1 MTGQPITLSNDAARA
16 IARQDP
22 AIYNAGL
29 APVQGVTPQSLRMRF
44 RESRAWQHEMLG
56 DGQFSVPD
64 LQGEMQA
71 ESPAPATASTAA
83 SRAGMPAKPACQAAC
98 QPAYQSAYKPAAVL
112 IPLVQRAALT
122 LLLTQR
128 PLHMK
133 HHPGQI
139 SFPGG
144 RVEAS
149 DIDAAA
155 TALRETEEE
164 IGLAREHI
172 EIIGMLPAYHTVTHY
187 AVTPVVAL
195 VRPPFELTLDAN
207 EVADAFEVPLDFIL
221 DPANHEK
228 RSRAWFGRERHF
240 YAMPYEDK
248 FIWGATAAMLRNL
261 YHFLR
266 AV

>member
-1 MTGQPITLSNDAARA
+1 MTDQRITLSNEDARA
-16 IARQDP
+16 IVRQDP
-22 AIYNAGL
+22 ALYNAGL
-29 APVQGVTPQSLRMRF
+29 APVRGVTPQSLRARF
-44 RESRAWQHEMLG
+44 QAPRDWQHEMLG
-56 DGQFSVPD
+56 DGQFTAPD
-64 LQGEMQA
+64 GAGGLI
-71 ESPAPATASTAA
+71 
-83 SRAGMPAKPACQAAC
+83 AGMTAGE
-98 QPAYQSAYKPAAVL
+98 AYKPAAVL
-112 IPLVQRAALT
+112 IPLVQRASLT

-149 DIDAAA
+149 DTDAIA
-155 TALRETEEE
+155 TALRETQEE
-164 IGLAREHI
+164 IGLARKHI
-172 EIIGMLPAYHTVTHY
+172 EIIGTLPAYHTVTNY

-195 VRPPFELTLDAN
+195 VQPPFELTLDAN
-207 EVADAFEVPLDFIL
+207 EVADAFEVPLEFLL

-240 YAMPYEDK
+240 YAMPHGDK

-266 AV
+266 AE

>member
-1 MTGQPITLSNDAARA
+1 MIERRVTISSDEARA

-22 AIYNAGL
+22 AFYNAGL
-29 APVQGVTPQSLRMRF
+29 AAVRGVTPESLRLRF
-44 RESRAWQHEMLG
+44 REPRDWQHEMLG
-56 DGQFSVPD
+56 DGQFTPPD
-64 LQGEMQA
+64 GADGLIEGLIAGE
-71 ESPAPATASTAA
+71 T
-83 SRAGMPAKPACQAAC
+83 
-98 QPAYQSAYKPAAVL
+98 YKPAAVL
-112 IPLVQRAALT
+112 IPLVQRTSLT

-149 DIDAAA
+149 DVDATA
-155 TALRETEEE
+155 TALRETQEE

-172 EIIGMLPAYHTVTHY
+172 EVIGTLPAYHTVTNY

-195 VRPPFELTLDAN
+195 VLPPFELTLDSN
-207 EVADAFEVPLDFIL
+207 EVADAFEVPLDFVL

-228 RSRAWFGRERHF
+228 RSRAWFGRERNF

>member
-1 MTGQPITLSNDAARA
+1 MTGQPITLSNDDARA

-29 APVQGVTPQSLRMRF
+29 APVQGVTPQSLRTRF
-44 RESRAWQHEMLG
+44 RESRVWQHEMLG

-64 LQGEMQA
+64 RQDDMQA
-71 ESPAPATASTAA
+71 KSLTAATAGTT
-83 SRAGMPAKPACQAAC
+83 AGMTAGL
-98 QPAYQSAYKPAAVL
+98 AYKPAAVL

-122 LLLTQR
+122 LLLTER

-164 IGLAREHI
+164 IGLARKHI
-172 EIIGMLPAYHTVTHY
+172 EIIGTLPAYHTVTHY

-195 VRPPFELTLDAN
+195 VRLPFQLTLDAN

>member
-1 MTGQPITLSNDAARA
+1 MTERRVTISNDDARA

-22 AIYNAGL
+22 ALYNAGL
-29 APVQGVTPQSLRMRF
+29 APVRGVTPQSLRTRF
-44 RESRAWQHEMLG
+44 QEQCDWQHEMLG
-56 DGQFSVPD
+56 DGQFAPPD
-64 LQGEMQA
+64 GTDGLIEGLTAGE
-71 ESPAPATASTAA
+71 
-83 SRAGMPAKPACQAAC
+83 
-98 QPAYQSAYKPAAVL
+98 AYKPAAVL
-112 IPLVQRAALT
+112 IPLVQRASLT

-144 RVEAS
+144 RVEAT
-149 DIDAAA
+149 DIDATA
-155 TALRETEEE
+155 TALRETREE
-164 IGLAREHI
+164 IGLTRDHI
-172 EIIGMLPAYHTVTHY
+172 EVIGTLPAYHTVTNY

-195 VRPPFELTLDAN
+195 VLPPFELTLDPN
-207 EVADAFEVPLDFIL
+207 EVADAFEVPLDFVL
-221 DPANHEK
+221 DPVNHEK

-240 YAMPYEDK
+240 YAIPYEDK

-266 AV
+266 AG

>member
-1 MTGQPITLSNDAARA
+1 MTGQPITLSNDEARA

-29 APVQGVTPQSLRMRF
+29 APVQGVTPQSLRTRF

-64 LQGEMQA
+64 LQDEMQT
-71 ESPAPATASTAA
+71 ESLAPATATTAA
-83 SRAGMPAKPACQAAC
+83 STAGMTAKP
-98 QPAYQSAYKPAAVL
+98 AYKPAAVL
-112 IPLVQRAALT
+112 IPLVQRASLT

-149 DIDAAA
+149 DADAAA
-155 TALRETEEE
+155 TALRETQEE

-172 EIIGMLPAYHTVTHY
+172 EIIGTLPAYHTVTNY

-240 YAMPYEDK
+240 YAMPYGDK

-266 AV
+266 AG

>member
-1 MTGQPITLSNDAARA
+1 MTADRTATLSTEAARA
-16 IARQDP
+16 IAPQDP
-22 AIYNAGL
+22 ATYNAGL
-29 APVQGVTPQSLRMRF
+29 VPIRGVTPATLRSRF
-44 RESRAWQHEMLG
+44 SQQREWQHEMLG
-56 DGQFSVPD
+56 DGQFTSLEFP
-64 LQGEMQA
+64 GGH
-71 ESPAPATASTAA
+71 T
-83 SRAGMPAKPACQAAC
+83 
-98 QPAYQSAYKPAAVL
+98 YKPAAVL
-112 IPLVQRAALT
+112 IPLVQRDALM

-128 PLHMK
+128 PMHLK

-144 RVEAS
+144 RVEAF
-149 DIDAAA
+149 DADSVA
-155 TALRETEEE
+155 TALRETQEE
-164 IGLAREHI
+164 IGLDAKHI
-172 EIIGMLPAYHTVTHY
+172 EVIGALPPYHTVTSY

-195 VRPPFELTLDAN
+195 VQPPFTLTLDAN

-240 YAMPYEDK
+240 YAMPYQDR

-266 AV
+266 AA

>member
-1 MTGQPITLSNDAARA
+1 MTQDRAAMLSTDAARA

-22 AIYNAGL
+22 ATFNAGL
-29 APVQGVTPQSLRMRF
+29 APVRGMTAAALRSRF
-44 RESRAWQHEMLG
+44 AQALTWQHEMLG
-56 DGQFSVPD
+56 DGQF
-64 LQGEMQA
+64 
-71 ESPAPATASTAA
+71 
-83 SRAGMPAKPACQAAC
+83 AGLELPEG
-98 QPAYQSAYKPAAVL
+98 QSYKAAAVL
-112 IPLVQRAALT
+112 VPLVQRDSLN

-149 DIDAAA
+149 DADPIA
-155 TALRETEEE
+155 TALRETQEE
-164 IGLAREHI
+164 IGLDARHI
-172 EIIGMLPAYHTVTHY
+172 EVVGTLPPYHTVTNY

-195 VRPPFELTLDAN
+195 VQPPFALTLDAN

-240 YAMPYEDK
+240 YAMPYEDR
-248 FIWGATAAMLRNL
+248 FIWGATAAMLRNQ

-266 AV
+266 VVRS

>member
-1 MTGQPITLSNDAARA
+1 MTDQRVTLSNDDARA

-22 AIYNAGL
+22 GLYNAGL
-29 APVQGVTPQSLRMRF
+29 APVRGVTPQSLRTRF
-44 RESRAWQHEMLG
+44 QAPRNWQHEMLG
-56 DGQFSVPD
+56 DGQFTAPD
-64 LQGEMQA
+64 GAGGLIQGI
-71 ESPAPATASTAA
+71 TA
-83 SRAGMPAKPACQAAC
+83 GE
-98 QPAYQSAYKPAAVL
+98 AYKPAAVL
-112 IPLVQRAALT
+112 IPLVQRASLT

-149 DIDAAA
+149 DTDATA
-155 TALRETEEE
+155 TALRETQEE

-172 EIIGMLPAYHTVTHY
+172 EIIGTLPAYHTVTNY

-195 VRPPFELTLDAN
+195 VQPPFKLTLDAN
-207 EVADAFEVPLDFIL
+207 EVADAFEVPLDFLL

-228 RSRAWFGRERHF
+228 RSRAWFGHERHF
-240 YAMPYEDK
+240 YAMPYGDK

>member
-1 MTGQPITLSNDAARA
+1 MSTDRSATLSTADARA
-16 IARQDP
+16 IAPQDP
-22 AIYNAGL
+22 ASYNAGL
-29 APVQGVTPQSLRMRF
+29 AAVRGITPQQLRTRF
-44 RESRAWQHEMLG
+44 AEQRAWRHEMLG
-56 DGQFSVPD
+56 DGQFAG
-64 LQGEMQA
+64 LGL
-71 ESPAPATASTAA
+71 PA
-83 SRAGMPAKPACQAAC
+83 GH
-98 QPAYQSAYKPAAVL
+98 AYKPAAVL
-112 IPLVQRAALT
+112 VPLVQREALT

-128 PLHMK
+128 PMHMK

-149 DIDAAA
+149 DADAIAA
-155 TALRETEEE
+155 ALRETQEE
-164 IGLAREHI
+164 IGLASHHI
-172 EIIGMLPAYHTVTHY
+172 DIIGALPPYHTVTNY

-195 VRPPFELTLDAN
+195 VQPPFELTLDAN

-228 RSRAWFGRERHF
+228 RSRPWQGRERHF
-240 YAMPYEDK
+240 YAMPYQDR

-266 AV
+266 AGPV

>member
-1 MTGQPITLSNDAARA
+1 MTDQRITLSNEDARA
-16 IARQDP
+16 IVRQDP
-22 AIYNAGL
+22 ALYNAGL
-29 APVQGVTPQSLRMRF
+29 APVRGVTPQSLRARF
-44 RESRAWQHEMLG
+44 QAPRDWQHEMLG
-56 DGQFSVPD
+56 DGQFTAPD
-64 LQGEMQA
+64 GAGGLIAGLTAGE
-71 ESPAPATASTAA
+71 
-83 SRAGMPAKPACQAAC
+83 
-98 QPAYQSAYKPAAVL
+98 AYKPAAVL
-112 IPLVQRAALT
+112 IPLVQRASLT

-149 DIDAAA
+149 DTDAIA
-155 TALRETEEE
+155 TALRETQEE
-164 IGLAREHI
+164 IGLARKHI
-172 EIIGMLPAYHTVTHY
+172 EIIGTLPAYHTVTNY

-195 VRPPFELTLDAN
+195 VQPPFELTLDAN
-207 EVADAFEVPLDFIL
+207 EVADAFEVPLEFLL

-240 YAMPYEDK
+240 YAMPHGDK

-266 AV
+266 AE

>member
-1 MTGQPITLSNDAARA
+1 MTDQRVTLSNDDARA

-22 AIYNAGL
+22 ALYNAGL
-29 APVQGVTPQSLRMRF
+29 LPVRGVTPQSLRARF
-44 RESRAWQHEMLG
+44 GSPRAWQHEMLG
-56 DGQFSVPD
+56 DGQFTPPPD
-64 LQGEMQA
+64 G
-71 ESPAPATASTAA
+71 PAGS
-83 SRAGMPAKPACQAAC
+83 SAGMTTDE
-98 QPAYQSAYKPAAVL
+98 AYKPAAVL

-149 DIDAAA
+149 DVDAAA
-155 TALRETEEE
+155 TALRETQEE
-164 IGLAREHI
+164 IGLARAHI
-172 EIIGMLPAYHTVTHY
+172 EIIGTLPAYHTVTNY

-195 VRPPFELTLDAN
+195 VQPPFELTLDAN
-207 EVADAFEVPLDFIL
+207 EVADAFEVPLDFVL

-240 YAMPYEDK
+240 YAMPYGDK

-266 AV
+266 AA

>member
-1 MTGQPITLSNDAARA
+1 MTDQRITLSNEDARA
-16 IARQDP
+16 IVRQDP
-22 AIYNAGL
+22 ALYNAGL
-29 APVQGVTPQSLRMRF
+29 APVRGVTPQSLRARF
-44 RESRAWQHEMLG
+44 QAPRDWQHEMLG
-56 DGQFSVPD
+56 DGQFTAPD
-64 LQGEMQA
+64 GAGGLI
-71 ESPAPATASTAA
+71 
-83 SRAGMPAKPACQAAC
+83 AGMTAGE
-98 QPAYQSAYKPAAVL
+98 AYKPAAVL
-112 IPLVQRAALT
+112 IPLVQRASLT

-149 DIDAAA
+149 DTDAIA
-155 TALRETEEE
+155 TALRETQEE
-164 IGLAREHI
+164 IGLARKHI
-172 EIIGMLPAYHTVTHY
+172 EIIGTLPAYHTVTNY

-195 VRPPFELTLDAN
+195 VQPPFDLTLDAN
-207 EVADAFEVPLDFIL
+207 EVADAFEVPLEFLL

-240 YAMPYEDK
+240 YAMPHGDK

-266 AV
+266 AE